1 MRQLKSLP
9 EVRVVT
15 GVNLAMLLEFVF
27 HRDGAVGDVAA
38 HLAARRRAGRHGA
51 LMALVLCRVDDRLV
65 HGQVVIGWGRPLGVR
80 FVVLVDD
87 QVRASD
93 WEQDLYRMAVP
104 QGVEIEFATLAEAV
118 ARLHAW
124 ASDPRPG
131 ILLTGDLATMAR
143 LHDAAPDVI
152 RRINL
157 GGLHHQPDRREL
169 LRYLYLGAGDERIVR
184 RLRSEGVEVVAQD
197 VPTTAAV
204 SLDAL
209 LR

>member
-1 MRQLKSLP
+1 MS
-9 EVRVVT
+9 
-15 GVNLAMLLEFVF
+15 
-27 HRDGAVGDVAA
+27 
-38 HLAARRRAGRHGA
+38 
-51 LMALVLCRVDDRLV
+51 LVLCRVDDRLV

-80 FVVLVDD
+80 FVALVDD
-87 QVRASD
+87 QVRGSE

-104 QGVEIEFATLAEAV
+104 QGVEIEFASSAEAV
-118 ARLHAW
+118 ARLHTW
-124 ASDPRPG
+124 ANDPRPG
-131 ILLTGDLATMAR
+131 ILLTGDLATMAQ

-169 LRYLYLGAGDERIVR
+169 LRYLYLDPGDEQIVR
-184 RLRSEGVEVVAQD
+184 RLRSAGVDVVAQD